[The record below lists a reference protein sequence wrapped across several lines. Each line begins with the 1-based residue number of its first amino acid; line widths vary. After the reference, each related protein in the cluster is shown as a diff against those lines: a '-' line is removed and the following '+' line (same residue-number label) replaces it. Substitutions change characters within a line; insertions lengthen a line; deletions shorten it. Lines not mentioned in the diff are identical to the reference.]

1 MPQTPRYQV
10 FISYYHDADQQY
22 KDQLVTLMGDR
33 IVDCSVDTGDIV
45 DANLPLDEIRRII
58 RDDYIADATVTIVLI
73 GPRTWQ
79 RKHVDWEIHA
89 SLRKTEH
96 NSRCGLIGIVLPDH
110 TNFRRRPYNPRLI
123 PQRLA
128 LNCQGNNPYARTY
141 YWTLQPQEIQS
152 WIRRAFNRS
161 QRQPNPNTSLTLF
174 GDNHNTDP
182 LRGWQN

>member
-1 MPQTPRYQV
+1 MTQAQQPKV
-10 FISYYHDADQQY
+10 FISYYHEADQQY

-33 IVDCSVDTGDIV
+33 IVDQSVDVGSIV
-45 DANLPLDEIRRII
+45 DTNLPLDEIRRRI
-58 RDDYIADATVTIVLI
+58 RDDFIADATVTIVLI

-89 SLRKTEH
+89 SLRKTDY
-96 NSRCGLIGIVLPDH
+96 NSRCGLLGIVLPEH

-128 LNCQGNNPYARTY
+128 LNCEGDNPYARTY
-141 YWTLQPQEIQS
+141 YWTLQTQEIQS

-161 QRQPNPNTSLTLF
+161 QHQPDPDTSLALF